1 MNTANM
7 NYYETSKNVNLS
19 KRITILEFICLISYL
34 YIYYIIYKRTNAYFN
49 KKVEEK
55 VDVELE
61 KIEEE
66 EIKLILPVDE
76 EETLQIYEFEGTGEQ
91 LRRLRAYNPKN
102 ENETEEDY
110 ISRILNIADRE
121 DEIKTTVLKEVKVKS
136 EEKDVNTWYTIEDGL
151 SRYKGEWKNGLPN
164 GKGIKHYYKTDSYIE
179 GNFVDSFAHG
189 YCKQTFEQTWE
200 KTQPYY
206 EGEFKKNNWVKG
218 EYHYGDGDYY
228 KGEWKDGKYNGQGAA
243 YSLRTNR
250 TWVGEY
256 KNDEKVEGNWVKGEL
271 EQIKVE
277 EVKVEEVLSKVEEVA
292 SSSEAEENDVN
303 TWYKFAD
310 GKGRYKGEWKNGL
323 PNGKGTKHSYKDD
336 SYIYGNFVD
345 GYTEGYGKQTFGQ
358 TWEKTQPYYEGEF
371 KRNHFHGKGEY
382 HYGDGDYYK
391 GYWKDSKY
399 NGQGAA
405 YSLRTNRTWVGEY
418 CNDEKVEGNWVKGEI

>member
-102 ENETEEDY
+102 EDETEEDY
-110 ISRILNIADRE
+110 VSRIWSIADQE
-121 DEIKTTVLKEVKVKS
+121 DTEEERKVEEVKVEEVKVEEVKV
-136 EEKDVNTWYTIEDGL
+136 EEKDVNIWYKFEDGKG
-151 SRYKGEWKNGLPN
+151 RYKGDWKNGLPN
-164 GKGIKHYYKTDSYIE
+164 GKGIKHAYKDDSYIY
-179 GNFVDSFAHG
+179 GNFVDGFLEG
-189 YCKQTFEQTWE
+189 YGKQTFEQTWE

-206 EGEFKKNNWVKG
+206 EGEFNRNN
-218 EYHYGDGDYY
+218 YD
-228 KGEWKDGKYNGQGAA
+228 
-243 YSLRTNR
+243 
-250 TWVGEY
+250 
-256 KNDEKVEGNWVKGEL
+256 
-271 EQIKVE
+271 
-277 EVKVEEVLSKVEEVA
+277 
-292 SSSEAEENDVN
+292 
-303 TWYKFAD
+303 
-310 GKGRYKGEWKNGL
+310 
-323 PNGKGTKHSYKDD
+323 
-336 SYIYGNFVD
+336 
-345 GYTEGYGKQTFGQ
+345 
-358 TWEKTQPYYEGEF
+358 
-371 KRNHFHGKGEY
+371 GKGEY

-391 GYWKDSKY
+391 GMWKHNKY
-399 NGQGAA
+399 HGQGAA
-405 YSLRTNRTWVGEY
+405 YSKRLDKTWVGEY
-418 CNDEKVEGNWVKGEI
+418 ENDVKGEGNWVKGEI